1 MKPSNKLRKLHEIM
15 EGKKAKAYKCPAGV
29 LTIGIGHT
37 SQEVMPFTEKTTWTE
52 EEINHAWELDMENTV
67 ELANKVITS
76 SISQGMFDAT
86 VDLIF
91 NCGSGCRTYLNLVN
105 GLNYDS
111 AEDALLRWIHV
122 DGVAQVGL
130 IKRRFADLALFRG
143 TDDWEEI
150 AGCNATAKDIEPL
163 NKLIAKMGY
172 KVFPDSHT
180 GWRVAHIDRAGNEV

>member
-150 AGCNATAKDIEPL
+150 ASCNATAKDIEPL
-163 NKLIAKMGY
+163 NELIAKMGY